1 MNTENQQA
9 EKGDDNI
16 FKSNNITSQRD
27 NFRVSMR
34 REDRLNE
41 IQKRRNLSGFDD
53 TKLDANEIGECKSGG
68 ERTWGHLDAVDNRGE
83 MIKMI
88 SKYLEMEYDI
98 NQLEEL
104 SQILLTEIND
114 VEKLHYA
121 FIGLRKLL
129 SLNTNTPIQPV
140 IDLNLPQKL
149 IEYMDC
155 EKYPHLILES
165 TWCCCNIS
173 TGTSSQIQR
182 LIDKGLIAKLV
193 KLLYCNSS
201 EIFEQAAWCVANIA
215 ADCNKFKDILITNG
229 ACKPLSERIIQSNDL
244 KTIKNSTWSL
254 ANLCRGKNSMNEEL
268 FCASGAFIKVLLTLE
283 DNETISDAL
292 MGLSEI
298 MNEAVINTIHAS
310 PI

>member
-121 FIGLRKLL
+121 FIGLRKL
-129 SLNTNTPIQPV
+129 
-140 IDLNLPQKL
+140 
-149 IEYMDC
+149 
-155 EKYPHLILES
+155 
-165 TWCCCNIS
+165 
-173 TGTSSQIQR
+173 R
-182 LIDKGLIAKLV
+182 V
-193 KLLYCNSS
+193 K
-201 EIFEQAAWCVANIA
+201 
-215 ADCNKFKDILITNG
+215 
-229 ACKPLSERIIQSNDL
+229 
-244 KTIKNSTWSL
+244 
-254 ANLCRGKNSMNEEL
+254 
-268 FCASGAFIKVLLTLE
+268 
-283 DNETISDAL
+283 
-292 MGLSEI
+292 
-298 MNEAVINTIHAS
+298 
-310 PI
+310 